1 MKKRNRFDINKY
13 NNECKLR
20 QVHFRKYAKVI
31 VMHPVTFLFVLIVIV
46 YGFGL

>member
-1 MKKRNRFDINKY
+1 MKKTNRFDINKY
-13 NNECKLR
+13 NRECKLR
-20 QVHFRKYAKVI
+20 QVNFRKYAKVI